1 MVGAE
6 GGETNFWQKK
16 NILVPYGTELPG
28 VPKLTLQETGCLIFN
43 REDLILSCYTTVT
56 PIALV
61 GILVCGFPSD
71 IITKKKKIL
80 KTRQFKCNHLEWH
93 FPLQRFKSLCLL
105 CVELIFYPVPYGSG
119 T

>member
-28 VPKLTLQETGCLIFN
+28 VPKLKLQETGCLIFN
-43 REDLILSCYTTVT
+43 REDLNSELLSCYTTVT

-71 IITKKKKIL
+71 VIIKKKDFENKA
-80 KTRQFKCNHLEWH
+80 
-93 FPLQRFKSLCLL
+93 LQMQ
-105 CVELIFYPVPYGSG
+105 PSG
-119 T
+119 VAFSIAKV